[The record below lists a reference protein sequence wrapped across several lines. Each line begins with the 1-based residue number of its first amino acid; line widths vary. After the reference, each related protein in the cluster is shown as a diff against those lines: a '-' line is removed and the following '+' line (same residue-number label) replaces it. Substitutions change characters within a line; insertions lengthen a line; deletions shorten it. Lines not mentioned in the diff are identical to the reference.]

1 MQSIKNVILIC
12 LLILAQTFQTNAQVQ
27 KMALK
32 GAPQNLT
39 GLFSYIQ
46 EKYGYRFFYN
56 NDVVKPD
63 VIVKLSSGDITLSDL
78 VNELSEK
85 TGLNFTIKDNNLI
98 VVEDAGSRNSGA
110 EVITGIVKDAKSGE
124 PLPGVTVVIV
134 GTSKGIVTDL
144 EG

>member
-1 MQSIKNVILIC
+1 MQSIKNGILIC

-39 GLFSYIQ
+39 GLFSFIQ

-63 VIVKLSSGDITLSDL
+63 MLVTLSSGDITLEEL
-78 VNELSEK
+78 VKELSAK
-85 TGLNFTIKDNNLI
+85 TGLNFTVKDNNLV
-98 VVEDAGSRNSGA
+98 VVEDAGKFARA
-110 EVITGIVKDAKSGE
+110 
-124 PLPGVTVVIV
+124 P
-134 GTSKGIVTDL
+134 
-144 EG
+144 